1 MKRLIGMPRLVI
13 VVGGALFMQGCAT
26 VALPAQQPRDLP
38 ALYRVDEGFYRGGQ
52 PSPTG
57 LEQLHCMGIKT
68 VISLRQP
75 SKAMEEERR
84 LVEQLGMRWLNI
96 PMWFWWRPSDRQ
108 VHQFL
113 ELVTDPTSRPVF
125 VHCRQGWNRVGVMV
139 AIYRVAYQ
147 GWTPQRAYREARQ
160 RGLVWWNVLTRYVLF
175 RETMRE
181 YLVTASSS

>member
-1 MKRLIGMPRLVI
+1 MKHRIGVPRLVT
-13 VVGGALFMQGCAT
+13 VVGGALLVQGCAT
-26 VALPAQQPRDLP
+26 VALPVQRTSDLP
-38 ALYRVDEGFYRGGQ
+38 AFCQVDEGLYRGGQ
-52 PSPTG
+52 PSQAG
-57 LEQLHCMGIKT
+57 LEQLRHMGVKT
-68 VISLRQP
+68 IISLRQP
-75 SKAMEEERR
+75 SRAMEGERR
-84 LVEQLGMRWLNI
+84 LVEQLRMQWVNI

-175 RETMRE
+175 RETLRE
-181 YLVTASSS
+181 YLVTTSSS